1 MSGQTDSYD
10 YVVVGAGTAGCAVS
24 TRLSADPDR
33 SVLVLEAGEPDH
45 DRSIHV
51 PAEVGNLFKS
61 SVDWEYYTEPQE
73 ELHGRELYW
82 PRGKT
87 LGGSSSINAMIHI
100 RGHPG
105 DFDEWAEL
113 GNDGWS
119 YEELLPY
126 FKRSE
131 NSQTHRTTY
140 HGVGGPLNVTELESP
155 YHLSQVFVDAGIAAG
170 YSRNYDFNGR
180 EQAGVG
186 LYQVTQKDGE
196 RHSAAD
202 AYLKPA
208 LLERSNL
215 TARTGA
221 QVTELLFDGD
231 RVVGVEYDDGD
242 GRQTVHAEEEVVLSA
257 GAINTPQLLLLSG
270 IGPAEHLRSHDVDV
284 AVDLP
289 GVGRNLQDH
298 LLVAVNYSC
307 TGTTTRDDTGTL
319 DDVVEYHAQGS
330 GRLSSNG
337 GEAGG
342 FLRSDP
348 SLDRPDVQF
357 HFGPGYFMRHG
368 FENPDEGHGFYVAA
382 TQVRP
387 ESRGRIELR
396 SDDPFDEPAIDPRY
410 LTERED
416 VDTMVEG
423 VRRARE
429 VAQAEPFDEYRGEEV
444 WPGEDVESDEA
455 IAEQV
460 REHAQTIYHPVGTC
474 KMGDGESAVVD
485 DRLRVHGVSGLR
497 VVDASVM
504 PRIVGG
510 NTNAA
515 TLAIAEK
522 AADLIAEDE

>member
-1 MSGQTDSYD
+1 MPKRSESYD

-24 TRLSADPDR
+24 TRLSEQSDQR
-33 SVLVLEAGEPDH
+33 VLVLEAGEPDH

-51 PAEVGNLFKS
+51 PAEVGQLMRS
-61 SVDWEYYTEPQE
+61 SVDWEYYTEPQSE
-73 ELHGRELYW
+73 MHDRELYW
-82 PRGKT
+82 PRGKA
-87 LGGSSSINAMIHI
+87 LGGSSSMNAMIHI

-105 DFDEWAEL
+105 DFDEWADR

-131 NSQTHRTTY
+131 TNRARRSEY
-140 HGVGGPLNVTELESP
+140 HGLGGPLNVADLQSP
-155 YHLSQVFVDAGIAAG
+155 YHLSRVFVEAGAEAG
-170 YSRNYDFNGR
+170 YPRNDDFNGATQ
-180 EQAGVG
+180 EGVG
-186 LYQVTQKDGE
+186 LYQVTQKDGK
-196 RHSAAD
+196 RHSAAA

-221 QVTELLFDGD
+221 QASKLVFDGD
-231 RVVGVEYDDGD
+231 RVVGVEYEDDDG
-242 GRQTVHAEEEVVLSA
+242 RHVVEAEEEVILSA

-270 IGPAEHLRSHDVDV
+270 VGPAEHLRSHGIDVQT
-284 AVDLP
+284 DLP
-289 GVGRNLQDH
+289 GVGQNLQDH
-298 LLVAVNYSC
+298 LLIAVNYSC
-307 TGTTTRDDTGTL
+307 TGAVTRDDTGTL
-319 DDVVEYHAQGS
+319 DDIVEYHVHGS

-342 FLRSDP
+342 FVRSDP
-348 SLDRPDVQF
+348 SLDRPDIQF

-368 FENPDEGHGFYVAA
+368 FENPDDGNGFYISA
-382 TQVRP
+382 TQTRP
-387 ESRGRIELR
+387 ESRGQIELR
-396 SDDPFDEPAIDPRY
+396 SDDPFDDPKIDPRY

-416 VDTMVEG
+416 LDVLIEG

-429 VAQAEPFDEYRGEEV
+429 IARAEPFDEYRGEEV
-444 WPGEDVESDEA
+444 WPGEDAESDEA
-455 IAEQV
+455 IAEYI
-460 REHAQTIYHPVGTC
+460 RERAQTIYHPVGTC
-474 KMGDGESAVVD
+474 KMGDDGTAVVD
-485 DRLRVHGVSGLR
+485 DRLRVRGVSGLR

-522 AADLIAEDE
+522 AADLLAEGE